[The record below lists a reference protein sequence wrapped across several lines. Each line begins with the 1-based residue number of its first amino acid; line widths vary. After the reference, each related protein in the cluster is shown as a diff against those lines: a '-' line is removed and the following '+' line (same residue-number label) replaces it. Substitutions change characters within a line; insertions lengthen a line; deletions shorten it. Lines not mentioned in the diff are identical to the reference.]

1 MRRTYLR
8 TLILTGAI
16 ATTALPFPRANAAQ
30 GLFNSQPV
38 PQDKFI
44 VLARPVGRSNWAL
57 LVLQQ
62 LKTQPRCWS
71 KRSDG
76 LVDPSLNRFNFTG
89 ICRRYLDSNGYSLRT
104 SGKDAEKRFRLRL
117 RQNKNGLALQA
128 MDSVRGG
135 GITVARASNVR
146 RDKNA
151 FVKLTLEPGWSLERR
166 SYKGRTL
173 SHVYFANAEPLNTL
187 LASSRAKPRDS
198 SLTFTASL
206 PKPPSQ
212 PFRQRRTGQRGPVRL
227 TVIPFKP

>member
-38 PQDKFI
+38 RQEKFI

-89 ICRRYLDSNGYSLRT
+89 ICSRYLDSNGYSLR
-104 SGKDAEKRFRLRL
+104 SGGEDLGSRVRLRL
-117 RQNKNGLALQA
+117 RQQG
-128 MDSVRGG
+128 
-135 GITVARASNVR
+135 
-146 RDKNA
+146 RD
-151 FVKLTLEPGWSLERR
+151 L
-166 SYKGRTL
+166 
-173 SHVYFANAEPLNTL
+173 
-187 LASSRAKPRDS
+187 
-198 SLTFTASL
+198 
-206 PKPPSQ
+206 
-212 PFRQRRTGQRGPVRL
+212 RL
-227 TVIPFKP
+227 